1 MSKVNATRV
10 ILAGLAAGL
19 VINIVDFVV
28 NVPIL
33 GAQWAAAAK
42 ALGID
47 VEKVSATAGAGW
59 ITSDFL
65 NGLFTAWLYATMRS
79 RYGPGAGTALRAGL
93 ATWFIVHVAL
103 ASLVFQATFPLHLYV
118 ISTAGA
124 LVAMLAGGWVAGR
137 LYQEAA

>member
-1 MSKVNATRV
+1 MIRGNAALQEVSMSKVNTTRA

-42 ALGID
+42 ALTID
-47 VEKVSATAGAGW
+47 IEKISATAAVGW

-65 NGLFTAWLYATMRS
+65 NGLFAAWLYAAMRP
-79 RYGPGAGTALRAGL
+79 RCGPGAGTGLCAGA

-103 ASLVFQATFPLHLYV
+103 ASLVFQATFPLHLY
-118 ISTAGA
+118 
-124 LVAMLAGGWVAGR
+124 
-137 LYQEAA
+137 

>member
-1 MSKVNATRV
+1 MSRINYTRV

-19 VINIVDFVV
+19 VINVIDFVV
-28 NVPIL
+28 NVPLL

-42 ALGID
+42 ALNID
-47 VEKVSATAGAGW
+47 VEKISATAAVGW
-59 ITSDFL
+59 ITSDFI
-65 NGLFTAWLYATMRS
+65 NGLFAAWLYAAMRP
-79 RYGPGAGTALRAGL
+79 RFGPGAGTGLCAGV

-103 ASLVFQATFPLHLYV
+103 ASLVFQATFPLRLYV

>member
-1 MSKVNATRV
+1 MSRINYTRV

-19 VINIVDFVV
+19 VINIIDFVV

-33 GAQWAAAAK
+33 GAQWAAATK

-47 VEKVSATAGAGW
+47 VEKVSATAGVGW

-65 NGLFTAWLYATMRS
+65 NGLFTAWLYAAMRP
-79 RYGPGAGTALRAGL
+79 RYGPGAGTGLRAGL

-118 ISTAGA
+118 ISTAGG
-124 LVAMLAGGWVAGR
+124 LVASLAGGWVAGS